1 MLLLVAGGTGLVARP
16 IINGLT
22 QTSGHKRLLTEDP
35 RSGSIAGEFEVHHTS
50 FGDTP
55 NVVRALDGVREMFL
69 IPRIDQDLIPKQRA
83 LIDAATHA
91 GVKEITLL
99 SLIGADSRSS
109 VRILRWF
116 GVIEDEI
123 RAHGFD
129 TTILRTAPFM
139 QNLLLFAR
147 SAMKNGELRA
157 PFRDVKFPWLS
168 ACDLAAAAAAL
179 SDDNAGNTILTLTGP
194 EALGF
199 ADFARL
205 VSQASNRELEYVD
218 ITMHEARG
226 YLEAARLSPM
236 KVLAISEWWDALI
249 SGLVEIPASDDLEH
263 LLGRKPVTLAQ
274 FVADNLSTFSACC
287 RDSTR
292 QLTHA

>member
-1 MLLLVAGGTGLVARP
+1 MLLVAGGAGLVACP
-16 IINGLT
+16 IIGGLA
-22 QTSGHKRLLTEDP
+22 QTPDGKRVLTEDALS
-35 RSGSIAGEFEVHHTS
+35 RSIIPAQFEVHQAPFT
-50 FGDTP
+50 DTAA
-55 NVVRALDGVREMFL
+55 VMRALDGVRELLL
-69 IPRIDQDLIPKQRA
+69 IPRIDQDLITKQRA
-83 LIDAATHA
+83 LIGAAKRA
-91 GVKEITLL
+91 GVRKITLL
-99 SLIGADSRSS
+99 SLIGADSRSP

-116 GVIEDEI
+116 GVVEDEI
-123 RAHGFD
+123 RAHDFN

-168 ACDLAAAAAAL
+168 ARDLAAVAAAL
-179 SDDNAGNTILTLTGP
+179 SDDNTGNKVLTLSGP

-205 VSQASNRELEYVD
+205 VCQATNRELEYVD

-226 YLEAARLSPM
+226 YLEAARVSPM

-249 SGLVEIPASDDLEH
+249 SGLVEIPVSDDLER
-263 LLGRKPVTLAQ
+263 LLGRKPVSLAQ
-274 FVADNLSTFSACC
+274 FVAENVGTFSACC
-287 RDSTR
+287 RDSSK
-292 QLTHA
+292 QLMHV

>member
-1 MLLLVAGGTGLVARP
+1 MLLVAGGTGLVARP
-16 IINGLT
+16 IIGGLA
-22 QTSGHKRLLTEDP
+22 QTPGGKRLLTEDALT
-35 RSGSIAGEFEVHHTS
+35 RSIPTQFEVHQAS
-50 FGDTP
+50 FYDKP
-55 NVVRALDGVREMFL
+55 ALARALDGVREMFL
-69 IPRIDQDLIPKQRA
+69 IPRIDQDLIAKQRA
-83 LIDAATHA
+83 LIVAAILA

-99 SLIGADSRSS
+99 SLIGADSRSP

-116 GVIEDEI
+116 GVVEDEV
-123 RAHGFD
+123 RAHGFN

-157 PFRDVKFPWLS
+157 PFREVKFPWLS
-168 ACDLAAAAAAL
+168 ACDLAAVAAAL
-179 SDDNAGNTILTLTGP
+179 SDDNTGNEILTLSGP

-205 VSQASNRELEYVD
+205 VCQATNRELEYVD

-226 YLEAARLSPM
+226 YLEAARVSPM

-249 SGLVEIPASDDLEH
+249 SGVVEIPVSDDLER
-263 LLGRKPVTLAQ
+263 LLGRKPISLAQ
-274 FVADNLSTFSACC
+274 FVAENLGTFSACC
-287 RDSTR
+287 RDSTKK
-292 QLTHA
+292 TSFA

>member
-1 MLLLVAGGTGLVARP
+1 MLLVAGRTGLVARP
-16 IINGLT
+16 IINGLA
-22 QTSGHKRLLTEDP
+22 QTLGRKRLLTEDTVSSAIP
-35 RSGSIAGEFEVHHTS
+35 SQFEVHQAS
-50 FGDTP
+50 FSDNT
-55 NVVRALDGVREMFL
+55 ALARPLEGVREMFL
-69 IPRIDQDLIPKQRA
+69 IPRIDQDLIAKQRA
-83 LIDAATHA
+83 LIVAAKQA
-91 GVKEITLL
+91 GVQEITLL
-99 SLIGADSRSS
+99 SLIGADSRSP

-116 GVIEDEI
+116 GVVEDEI
-123 RAHGFD
+123 RAHGFN

-147 SAMKNGELRA
+147 SAMKNGELRG

-179 SDDNAGNTILTLTGP
+179 SDDNVGNTILTLSGP

-205 VSQASNRELEYVD
+205 VSQAANRELEYVD

-263 LLGRKPVTLAQ
+263 LLGRKPVSLAQ
-274 FVADNLSTFSACC
+274 FVAENLGTFSACC
-287 RDSTR
+287 RDSTKK
-292 QLTHA
+292 LAHM